1 MRITDIYELKESKTF
16 NLSPSQQKKI
26 NLKLDK
32 LCIPKTLLTGTIK
45 YRDMPIGNATIQ
57 ILNSNCKPL
66 YCTQSNKYG
75 IYSFKNIL
83 VPGKYQLM
91 ATKDRF
97 LTSPIKKVKIY
108 PDTIKRLDFN
118 LYKNPITRKVLLY
131 GTIYNNSNNRCI
143 SNAKITVRLKDNPS
157 KIIATTRSNKS
168 GQYLIYNIPHSD
180 FIITVSHP
188 KYKQKTIC
196 RSLKNISKINFKLNK
211 IRESCK
217 FNFNLIIRE
226 YDDEIVFYEIKSKF
240 RKR

>member
-26 NLKLDK
+26 DLKLDK
-32 LCIPKTLLTGTIK
+32 ICRPKTLLTGTIK
-45 YRDMPIGNATIQ
+45 YKDIPIENATIQ
-57 ILNSNCKPL
+57 VYNSNSKPL

-83 VPGKYQLM
+83 TPGKYKLI
-91 ATKDRF
+91 ATKNHF
-97 LTSPIKKVKIY
+97 GTSSIKKVRLY
-108 PDTIKRLDFN
+108 TNTIKQLNFN
-118 LYKNPITRKVLLY
+118 LYKNPISRKVLLY
-131 GTIYNNSNNRCI
+131 GTIYDNYNNRCI
-143 SNAKITVRLKDNPS
+143 TNAKITLRLKDNPN
-157 KIIATTRSNKS
+157 KIIATTCSNKS
-168 GQYLIYNIPHSD
+168 GQYLIYNIPSSN

-188 KYKQKTIC
+188 KYKPRTIC
-196 RSLKNISKINFKLNK
+196 RPLKNISKLNFKLNK
-211 IRESCK
+211 IRENVK

>member
-1 MRITDIYELKESKTF
+1 MRITDIYELKESKIF
-16 NLSPSQQKKI
+16 NLSPSQQKRI
-26 NLKLDK
+26 DLKLDK
-32 LCIPKTLLTGTIK
+32 ICIPKTLLTGTIK
-45 YRDMPIGNATIQ
+45 YRDMPIENATIQ
-57 ILNSNCKPL
+57 VLNSNTKPL

-83 VPGKYQLM
+83 APGKYQLI

-108 PDTIKRLDFN
+108 PNTRKRLNFN

-131 GTIYNNSNNRCI
+131 GTIYNNYNNRCI
-143 SNAKITVRLKDNPS
+143 PNAKITLTLEDKPN
-157 KIIATTRSNKS
+157 KIIATTCSNKS
-168 GQYLIYNIPHSD
+168 GQYLIYNIPSSN

-188 KYKQKTIC
+188 KYKPKTIC
-196 RSLKNISKINFKLNK
+196 RPLKNISKLNFKLNK
-211 IRESCK
+211 IRENVK